1 MGASGLDARLFSL
14 FVAGGAGVLLIIVGT
29 LALLLQRIVQQDGR
43 TEVQLPFGVRLSTN
57 YPALMLAL
65 LGAFL
70 AGLPVYMT
78 HQQAKSPSLS
88 HIPIAGRVAADGGDA
103 RGDLFLGIT
112 DKIVPVGDI
121 GQDDREVRLEAVMFP
136 EAGSYMVLGI
146 ANWDDGKQ
154 DVGFAPIT
162 REGAE
167 NAPTFKMHIRR
178 RR

>member
-1 MGASGLDARLFSL
+1 MDARMFSL
-14 FVAGGAGVLLIIVGT
+14 FVAGGAGILLIIVGT

-57 YPALMLAL
+57 YPALILAL

-78 HQQAKSPSLS
+78 HQQSNNPPLS
-88 HIPIAGRVAADGGDA
+88 YIPITGQVAADRGDA

-121 GQDDREVRLEAVMFP
+121 GQEDKEVRLQAVMLP
-136 EAGSYMVLGI
+136 ETGSYMVLGI

-154 DVGFAPIT
+154 DVAFAPIT
-162 REGAE
+162 REGTQ

-178 RR
+178 RP